1 MGKMRKRQSPIPHH
15 CRHHHENVERA
26 QQLEQWQSN

>member
-15 CRHHHENVERA
+15 HRDHDENVERA